1 MQISHVK
8 GTNQTNFIEVRQYTN
23 RMVNVEQS
31 KTPIKSDVNIGF
43 WRVKRLI
50 FVAKEYLNEYEFIK
64 N

>member
-1 MQISHVK
+1 MEISHVK

-23 RMVNVEQS
+23 RMVNIEQS
-31 KTPIKSDVNIGF
+31 QTPIKSDVNIGF

-50 FVAKEYLNEYEFIK
+50 FVPKEYLNEYEFIK